1 MSLLLAGVSISLT
14 LGIYYLMKKI
24 YMKIHH
30 PLLVPI
36 FTTSIILV
44 VLLLLLQVPYEIYM
58 VGGRWIDELLGPAV
72 VALAIPL
79 YDNRKMIKKNVVSI
93 FISIFSGS
101 IIGILSGVLLSVII
115 GLDDNLIASI
125 APKSVT
131 TPIAM
136 EISELLGG
144 TPAIAAVYVMVAG
157 ISGTIFGPYLMRKA
171 TIHHP
176 ISIGIGFGTAS
187 HGIGTAKA
195 LELGTVEGALSSI
208 SLTLSA
214 IFTSLLCPIIMTFL

>member
-1 MSLLLAGVSISLT
+1 MSLLLAGLSISLT

-24 YMKIHH
+24 YMNIHH

-44 VLLLLLQVPYEIYM
+44 VLLLLLQVPYEMYM

-79 YDNRKMIKKNVVSI
+79 YDNRKMIRKNVVSI

-136 EISELLGG
+136 EISALLGG

-157 ISGTIFGPYLMRKA
+157 ISGTIFGPFLMRKA

-214 IFTSLLCPIIMTFL
+214 IFTSLLCPIIMAFL